1 MKEVNMKNFDM
12 KKFGFTLA
20 EVMVALALIGTIT
33 SLTIPT
39 FVNANKNRTHS
50 AKIAS
55 TVSAVENAFSSMIA
69 IEAVQNLNETRFVQ
83 NGTYSAAD
91 LGQYI
96 KLTGSGNSVTNY
108 YTTDTPFKVPNGE
121 GLGTDENPYARGVG
135 AIFELKNGA
144 LLLFEP
150 VPAHPNLTSAIT
162 RNAGGTVESSIGRLT
177 IDVNGAN
184 PPNILGRDAFYFRV
198 GTDGFLY
205 PAGSVNFSLLED
217 ASDSYTWN
225 KADSKY
231 ICTDTDKGLGCT
243 ARLMENNYEVDY

>member
-1 MKEVNMKNFDM
+1 M

-33 SLTIPT
+33 ALTIPT
-39 FVNANKNRTHS
+39 FVSSNKNRTHS
-50 AKIAS
+50 AKIGTS
-55 TVSAVENAFSSMIA
+55 ISAVENAFSSMIA
-69 IEAVQNLNETRFVQ
+69 TEAVQNLNETRFVQ

-96 KLTGSGNSVTNY
+96 KLTGSGNSVTDY
-108 YTTDTPFKVPNGE
+108 YTTGTPFKAPNGD
-121 GLGTDENPYARGVG
+121 GLGTNENPYARGVG

-150 VPAHPNLTSAIT
+150 AQAHPNLTSDIA
-162 RNAGGTVESSIGRLT
+162 RKAGGTIESSIGRLA

-184 PPNILGRDAFYFRV
+184 PPNIFGRDVFYFRV
-198 GTDGFLY
+198 GTDGALH
-205 PAGSVNFSLLED
+205 PAGSVNFSLLEY
-217 ASDSYTWN
+217 ANDSHTWN
-225 KADSKY
+225 KTGSSY
-231 ICTDTDKGLGCT
+231 ICTDTNKGLGCT